1 MKRLFV
7 LAAMM
12 AGLALFWLLL
22 PVPEAESARHAEEAA
37 ARPAGSFTILASRV
51 FTGRALLAP
60 GLVEVRDGRIARVG
74 EGLAPDPA
82 LPLLR
87 FDDHTLLPGLIDAHV
102 HVMGEG
108 LDEALAF
115 GVTTVLDQANDA
127 AWVDALRA
135 RGRGAE
141 VFTAGLPATAPGGH
155 GTQFGFRP
163 PAVRGPED
171 AETFVTRWQD
181 SGADWIKLIIEF
193 GHGGW
198 RVPGLDQA
206 TVEALVAAAG
216 AAGAMT
222 VAHASEQRTARWA
235 IEAGVAGLV
244 HVFADAPVDPA
255 LAAAMAARGQF
266 VVPTLA
272 VLESMAN
279 GGGAALAEDARV
291 APFLTAAQRASLA
304 QRFPGSVGSEVLRR
318 RVLANILALHRA
330 GVPVLAGSD
339 APNPGTAQGLS
350 LHRELQLLVE
360 AGLTPAE
367 ALAAATALPAAHF
380 RLDDRGELAPGR
392 RADLLLVEG
401 DPLTD
406 IGASLSIAAIW
417 QRGEPVVRAPAA
429 PESAAAAQAPA
440 HGRLSDFRP
449 DALAAGFGA
458 GWRPTDDGMAG
469 GQSRVAVQPGS
480 DAGGAFARVSG
491 EVREGFAWPWAGI
504 MAFTGETPMAPA
516 DLSRFATL
524 RFRARGDMGE
534 LTVMLFS
541 PALGP
546 VPASLS
552 VPLASEWQELG
563 VRLADFPGADA
574 AAVQGFAFVA
584 GPAPGAFAFDLA
596 DVRLD

>member
-12 AGLALFWLLL
+12 AGLALFWWLL
-22 PVPEAESARHAEEAA
+22 PVPEETSARHAGEDA
-37 ARPAGSFTILASRV
+37 ARPAGSFTVLAARV
-51 FTGRALLAP
+51 FTGRTLLAP

-74 EGLAPDPA
+74 EDLAPDPA

-87 FDDHTLLPGLIDAHV
+87 YDGHTLLPGLIDAHV
-102 HVMGEG
+102 HALGEG

-163 PAVRGPED
+163 PEVRGPED
-171 AETFVTRWQD
+171 AEAFVTRWRA

-206 TVEALVAAAG
+206 TVEALVAAAD

-244 HVFADAPVDPA
+244 HVFADEPADPA

-279 GGGAALAEDARV
+279 GSPALAEDARV
-291 APFLTAAQRASLA
+291 APFLTAAQRATLA
-304 QRFPGSVGSEVLRR
+304 QRFPGAVGSEVQRR
-318 RVLANILALHRA
+318 RALANTLALHRA
-330 GVPVLAGSD
+330 GAPVLAGSD

-406 IGASLSIAAIW
+406 IAATLSIAAIW

-429 PESAAAAQAPA
+429 PESAAAAPAPA

-469 GQSRVAVQPGS
+469 GRSRATVRPGS
-480 DAGGAFARVSG
+480 EAGVAFARVSG

-552 VPLASEWQELG
+552 VPLASEWQALG